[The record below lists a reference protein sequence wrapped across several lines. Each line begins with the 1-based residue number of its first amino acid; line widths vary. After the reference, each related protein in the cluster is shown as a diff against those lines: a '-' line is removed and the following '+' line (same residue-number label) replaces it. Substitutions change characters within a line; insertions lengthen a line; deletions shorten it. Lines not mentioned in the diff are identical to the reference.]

1 MPPLMWFA
9 SSISPMSY
17 VVSAAASGKS
27 VRFAVTASQ
36 FVVEKL
42 YW

>member
-1 MPPLMWFA
+1 
-9 SSISPMSY
+9 MSY
-17 VVSAAASGKS
+17 VVSVEDSGKS
-27 VRFAVTASQ
+27 VRLAVTASQ